1 MQLAIDIGN
10 TNTKIGLF
18 EKNKLVKLYADGQSL
33 IDVLIENHSITH
45 AILSRSGKENREI
58 EVLQQ
63 KGILTF
69 HMKNRLLLPMQ
80 LAYKTPDTLGADRV
94 AGSVEALSMFPNFPV
109 LKIDAGTCVTYD
121 FINEKGQFIGGAI
134 SPGLRLRFKAL
145 NEYTASL
152 PLVTP
157 TEQQGFEL
165 IGQDTTSAIASG
177 VINGISAEIYGIIK
191 QYEQRFSNL
200 KVVATGGDWSKFA
213 TMQESEIFARPNLVL
228 EGLNRILNFNINS
241 EK

>member
-1 MQLAIDIGN
+1 
-10 TNTKIGLF
+10 
-18 EKNKLVKLYADGQSL
+18 
-33 IDVLIENHSITH
+33 
-45 AILSRSGKENREI
+45 
-58 EVLQQ
+58 
-63 KGILTF
+63 
-69 HMKNRLLLPMQ
+69 
-80 LAYKTPDTLGADRV
+80 
-94 AGSVEALSMFPNFPV
+94 MFPNFPV

-145 NEYTASL
+145 HEYTASL
-152 PLVTP
+152 PLVTS
-157 TEQQGFEL
+157 TDQQGFDL

-177 VINGISAEIYGIIK
+177 VLNGISAEIYGIVK

-241 EK
+241 ER